1 MDPIA
6 FHRIS
11 KALADPRRFAI
22 LERIAAAPELPC
34 QSLGAEFPVSKAT
47 LSHHLRELEAAGL
60 VTVRRDGKFAHLA
73 LRKKVWREYH
83 RELKKRL
90 G

>member
-1 MDPIA
+1 MDSVV

-22 LERIAAAPELPC
+22 LERIAAAPETPC
-34 QSLGAEFPVSKAT
+34 QSLSAEFPVSKAT
-47 LSHHLRELEAAGL
+47 LSHHMQELEASGL
-60 VTVRRDGKFAHLA
+60 VTVRREGKFAYLT
-73 LRKKVWREYH
+73 LQKKVWREYH

>member
-1 MDPIA
+1 MDLLV

-22 LERIAAAPELPC
+22 LEQIAGTAELAC
-34 QSLGAEFPVSKAT
+34 QALIANVPVTKAT
-47 LSHHLRELEAAGL
+47 LSHHLQELETAGL
-60 VTVRRDGKFAHLA
+60 ISIRMEGKFAHLA
-73 LRKKVWREYH
+73 LRKAVWREY
-83 RELKKRL
+83 RKELRKRI

>member
-1 MDPIA
+1 MDPA
-6 FHRIS
+6 DFHRIS

-22 LERIAAAPELPC
+22 LERIAAAPEMPC
-34 QSLGAEFPVSKAT
+34 QALGAEFPVSKAT
-47 LSHHLRELEAAGL
+47 MSHHVQELETAGL
-60 VTVRRDGKFAHLA
+60 VTVRREGKFAYLT
-73 LRKKVWREYH
+73 LQKKIWREYH

>member
-1 MDPIA
+1 MDSVA

-22 LERIAAAPELPC
+22 LERIAASAELPC
-34 QSLGAEFPVSKAT
+34 QSLCAEFPVSKAT
-47 LSHHLRELEAAGL
+47 MSHHLRELENAGL
-60 VTVRRDGKFAHLA
+60 VVIRKDGKFAHLTFQ
-73 LRKKVWREYH
+73 KKVWREY
-83 RELKKRL
+83 RRKLKKKF